1 MFIVD
6 SVVEF
11 RNKYYHFINLEKAF
25 YLDFTLI
32 QIVSIKKVTILLNEV
47 KERFYCKQI
56 FLCIIVLPFFSPSY
70 FMRKENMRKHYNTA
84 YKGYNIP
91 FYIFLL
97 LFLVLHILED
107 DLQG

>member
-56 FLCIIVLPFFSPSY
+56 FFVYYCFTLFL
-70 FMRKENMRKHYNTA
+70 T
-84 YKGYNIP
+84 
-91 FYIFLL
+91 LL
-97 LFLVLHILED
+97 LHEEREHEKAL
-107 DLQG
+107 